1 MGRDQVI
8 TEVMG
13 HIHAL
18 PHSYNQNILKKRV
31 QEIDSV
37 NKGNQSDID
46 QLKAELANAQ
56 YGKLSM
62 SRVPTWKYSKES

>member
-1 MGRDQVI
+1 M
-8 TEVMG
+8 
-13 HIHAL
+13 
-18 PHSYNQNILKKRV
+18 
-31 QEIDSV
+31 

-62 SRVPTWKYSKES
+62 SRVATGEYSKESSTI